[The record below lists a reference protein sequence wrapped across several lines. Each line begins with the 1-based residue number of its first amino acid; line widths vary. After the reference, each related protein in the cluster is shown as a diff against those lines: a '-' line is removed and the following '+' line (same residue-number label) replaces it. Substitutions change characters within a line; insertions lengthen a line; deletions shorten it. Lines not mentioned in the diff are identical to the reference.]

1 MNILLRELKANL
13 RSLGIWSSVIV
24 LFIIMGMSEFS
35 AYAGNEKMMEILES
49 FPEPLMEAFKIS
61 SFNLTTVS
69 GYFGMM
75 STYYVLMLCIHAF
88 LIGNSIISKEE
99 RDKTIEYSLSLPV
112 KRSRLISYKLIA
124 ALINCI
130 LLTSVTYAAS
140 LITAL
145 KYLPEENYHR
155 FLFLC
160 FISFVIMQIMF
171 LSMGALLA
179 CLLRGYKKGGYI
191 GVSIIL
197 IAYIMSIL
205 ADLSETLDFFK
216 HITPFKYFDPVNI
229 FNNLSINTLYIAIS
243 LLFST
248 ASLAFAYI
256 LYNRKDLYI

>member
-1 MNILLRELKANL
+1 
-13 RSLGIWSSVIV
+13 
-24 LFIIMGMSEFS
+24 MGMSEFS
-35 AYAGNEKMMEILES
+35 AYAGNEEMIEILES

-112 KRSRLISYKLIA
+112 KRSRLISFKLIA
-124 ALINCI
+124 AMINCI
-130 LLTSVTYAAS
+130 VLMTVTYAATS
-140 LITAL
+140 IIAL

-155 FLFLC
+155 FIFLC
-160 FISFVIMQIMF
+160 FSSFVIMQTMF

-179 CLLRGYKKGGYI
+179 CALRGHKKGGYI
-191 GVSIIL
+191 GISVIL
-197 IAYIMSIL
+197 AAYIMSVL

-229 FNNLSINTLYIAIS
+229 FNTLSIDTLYIVIS

-248 ASLAFAYI
+248 GSLIIAYI
-256 LYNRKDLYI
+256 LYNKKDLYI